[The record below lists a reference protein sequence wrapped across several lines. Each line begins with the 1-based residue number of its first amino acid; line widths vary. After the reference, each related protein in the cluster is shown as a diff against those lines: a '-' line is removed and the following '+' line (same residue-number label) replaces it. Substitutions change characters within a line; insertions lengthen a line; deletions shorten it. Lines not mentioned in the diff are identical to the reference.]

1 MNVQLVLNITSRD
14 RRKINI
20 IEGKYKSIDDLFAS
34 KYPE

>member
-1 MNVQLVLNITSRD
+1 MNEQLVLNITSKE

-20 IEGKYKSIDDLFAS
+20 IEGKYKSIDNLFAS